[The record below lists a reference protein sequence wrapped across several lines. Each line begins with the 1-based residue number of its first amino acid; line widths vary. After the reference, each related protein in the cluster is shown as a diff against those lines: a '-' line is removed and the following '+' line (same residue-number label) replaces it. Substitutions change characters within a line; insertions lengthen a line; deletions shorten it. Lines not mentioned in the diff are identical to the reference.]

1 MYILLFRRDYICDT
15 GMKKVNQWQTFPQL
29 FVNGEFVG
37 GTDIVEALISNG
49 EFTEHV
55 ASLMNQ

>member
-1 MYILLFRRDYICDT
+1 
-15 GMKKVNQWQTFPQL
+15 MKKVNQWQTFPQL